1 LSYLLHKSLFKSTN
15 FGGAFSP
22 ERASHFEQLKEFQ
35 AAQNTTCHL
44 LSANT
49 ISFSE
54 CLLALLKFSSF
65 MTAQK

>member
-15 FGGAFSP
+15 FGGAFPP

-44 LSANT
+44 PNANT
-49 ISFSE
+49 ISIIE
-54 CLLALLKFSSF
+54 
-65 MTAQK
+65 